1 MFRLASVLLLL
12 LALFS
17 LSHASTN
24 DICSYTLTGT
34 DYVVT
39 IFEDEGILKFLYFE
53 RQNASAVYTVGLKQI
68 WEADNSDLGSV
79 VAGSNSTLTGWN
91 CDVGPMVNTTQFYYI
106 YADENPR
113 FDSLFLNTSFNTGP
127 ADFNNSV
134 AAGMIDVSITGYK
147 WVNGNE
153 STQLVLTWFVNYEY
167 ANQPEANLAL
177 KTKAGKTVDFAG
189 AYFAVN
195 TTAKNGNMSVDVSL
209 SLASKYTDLSS
220 AQQDVYVVY
229 DHFNGDLN
237 HDPEFGF
244 GSGPGSNLLWIIIIV
259 VVIIAIL
266 VIILIAVIGFVLV
279 RRRRRSYD
287 SF

>member
-1 MFRLASVLLLL
+1 MFRLASFLLLL

-17 LSHASTN
+17 VSHASVN
-24 DICSYTLTGT
+24 DVCDYTFTGH
-34 DYVVT
+34 DYIVD
-39 IFEDEGILKFLYFE
+39 IYEDEGILKFQYFE
-53 RQNASAVYTVGLKQI
+53 RENASAVYTVGLKQI
-68 WEADNSDLGSV
+68 WEADNSDLSNI
-79 VAGSNSTLTGWN
+79 VAGSNSTLTGWTCN
-91 CDVGPMVNTTQFYYI
+91 MGPMVNTTQYYHI
-106 YADENPR
+106 FADPGNPR
-113 FDSLFLNTSFNTGP
+113 FASLFLNTSFNSGP

-134 AAGMIDVSITGYK
+134 AVGLIDVSIMGYN
-147 WVNGNE
+147 WVNGNDT
-153 STQLVLTWFVNYEY
+153 TQLVLTWFVDYEY
-167 ANQPEANLAL
+167 ANQQETLKL

-195 TTAKNGNMSVDVSL
+195 TTAKNGNMTVDVSL
-209 SLASKYTDLSS
+209 SLASKYTDLST
-220 AQQDVYVVY
+220 ATQDIYIVY
-229 DHFNGDLN
+229 DHFNGDLL
-237 HDPEFGF
+237 HDPQFGF